1 MPNFAQEFTIRKRAW
16 LVDHVLVISH
26 YWYPE
31 NGVPQRRWQWL
42 TGLLVNDGY
51 RVTAIAPP
59 PHYLRHISKDGWW
72 ESLRNAQS
80 RGPEWG
86 PHAEKIVRAS
96 FIPASHSLT
105 SKSLNQLWSA
115 VSTVRIAVT
124 QRVLKQAPQPSIVIG
139 TVPAIP
145 TAVASYVVAKIWK
158 SPLVIDLRD
167 AWPELLE
174 TSESW
179 NAATGTVSRREQVL
193 SGLPMTIMKQVATWT
208 LNRIFNSAEAIIVT
222 SEQHRLDL
230 LKSLH
235 RTPDSVVTV
244 RNVFPPEISHVPSA
258 ESLCSHDSANNHRT
272 ERADSLN
279 VLYAGTI
286 GRAQNLSNAVIAAH
300 LAEQHGVQIKLR
312 LIGAGA
318 AKQEVFKL
326 ARQLGVDVEI
336 FGRIPP
342 NQLQQHYMWADSAL
356 VHLTDWSPLSKAVPS
371 KTFELMSLGIHI
383 TGVVSGEAARLINE
397 LGAGSVV
404 PPEHPQLLAQTWS
417 ALAKD
422 QTQLAPSPRAAAWVK
437 EEFKETGPARFLGL
451 VRSVINA
458 TKEPKSV

>member
-1 MPNFAQEFTIRKRAW
+1 M
-16 LVDHVLVISH
+16 VISH

-42 TGLLVNDGY
+42 AGLLADEEFNVS
-51 RVTAIAPP
+51 AIVPP
-59 PHYLRHISKDGWW
+59 PHYLRTISKGRWW
-72 ESLRNAQS
+72 RSLRSTKN
-80 RGPEWG
+80 RGPDTG
-86 PHAEKIVRAS
+86 PQGERIIRAS

-115 VSTVRIAVT
+115 ISTIRIAIF
-124 QRVLKQAPQPSIVIG
+124 QRTFRQLPRPNVVIG

-145 TAVASYVVAKIWK
+145 TAVAACVVAKIWR
-158 SPLVIDLRD
+158 SPLIIDLRD

-179 NAATGTVSRREQVL
+179 NAATGTVSRREQLL
-193 SGLPMTIMKQVATWT
+193 SGLPMTIMKRVATWT
-208 LNRIFNSAEAIIVT
+208 LNRIFDSAEAIIVT
-222 SEQHRLDL
+222 SEQHRIDL
-230 LKSLH
+230 LNSSH

-244 RNVFPPEISHVPSA
+244 RNVFPPEIPHVPSA
-258 ESLCSHDSANNHRT
+258 KSSFSHDLAIGYGAERT
-272 ERADSLN
+272 NSLN

-300 LAEQHGVQIKLR
+300 LAEQYGVQVKLR

-318 AKQEVFKL
+318 AKQEVVKL
-326 ARQLGVDVEI
+326 AQQLGVDVEI
-336 FGRIPP
+336 FGRVPP
-342 NQLQQHYMWADSAL
+342 NQLLQHYMWADSAL
-356 VHLTDWSPLSKAVPS
+356 VHLTDWPPLSKAVPS

-417 ALAKD
+417 VLAKEP
-422 QTQLAPSPRAAAWVK
+422 THRAPDPRAAAWVE
-437 EEFKETGPARFLGL
+437 EEFKETGPTRFLGL
-451 VRSVINA
+451 IRSVINA
-458 TKEPKSV
+458 TKGSNSV

>member
-1 MPNFAQEFTIRKRAW
+1 M
-16 LVDHVLVISH
+16 VVSH

-42 TGLLVNDGY
+42 TRLLADEGY
-51 RVTAIAPP
+51 DVTAITPP
-59 PHYLRHISKDGWW
+59 PHYLRNITRQRWW
-72 ESLRNAQS
+72 RSLRSTKN
-80 RGPEWG
+80 RGPETG
-86 PHAEKIVRAS
+86 PQGEKIIRAS

-115 VSTVRIAVT
+115 ISTIRIAII
-124 QRVLKQAPQPSIVIG
+124 QRTFRQLPRPNVVIG

-145 TAVASYVVAKIWK
+145 TAVAAYIVAKVWR
-158 SPLVIDLRD
+158 SPLIIDLRD

-174 TSESW
+174 TSDSW
-179 NAATGTVSRREQVL
+179 NAATGAVSRREKLL
-193 SGLPMTIMKQVATWT
+193 SGLPMTVMKRLATWT
-208 LNRIFNSAEAIIVT
+208 LNRIFASAEGIIVT

-230 LKSLH
+230 LNSLH
-235 RTPDSVVTV
+235 RTPTSVVTV
-244 RNVFPPEISHVPSA
+244 RNVFPPETSPISSA
-258 ESLCSHDSANNHRT
+258 KSSFSHASKNGRRVEEAN
-272 ERADSLN
+272 SLN

-286 GRAQNLSNAVIAAH
+286 GRAQNLSNAVVAAH
-300 LAEQHGVQIKLR
+300 LAEQQGVEIKLR

-318 AKQEVFKL
+318 AKQEVVKL
-326 ARQLGVDVEI
+326 AQQLGVDVEI
-336 FGRIPP
+336 FGRVPP

-356 VHLTDWSPLSKAVPS
+356 VHLTDWPPLSKAVPS

-404 PPEHPQLLAQTWS
+404 PPEHPQLLAKTWS
-417 ALAKD
+417 VLAKD
-422 QTQLAPSPRAAAWVK
+422 PTQLAPNPRAAAWVEK
-437 EEFKETGPARFLGL
+437 GFKETGPTRFLSL

-458 TKEPKSV
+458 TKESK